1 MSVTLGNNVTSPLTR
16 SHTDK
21 HLSWPWSERC
31 WVSKVDKN
39 ALNIEGSCWLT
50 GNVSN
55 EVYCDEWNLYFLY
68 VWAKPQVM
76 EETSFAI
83 DNDNE
88 TIPSRKIILAN
99 KFSSLSLTSLS
110 IQTNTFS
117 IRHNKSSDEYNNHLL
132 LFFQDHCLEVGG
144 FDVAV
149 QAMNVFQPV
158 FINEDL
164 PHLAFITPIVMLV
177 SITHAS
183 SMSAFR
189 LAIMKWRV
197 HVQIIIMPSVT
208 LPSMTCTATFVL
220 KHKVRRTP
228 TLLLREHGIFQLG
241 SIIIDGKSAAAKL
254 ALLWLIMV
262 RVKE

>member
-1 MSVTLGNNVTSPLTR
+1 MIRNCSSKNRPTVVNRTWWIEGDGRTRRITIAIRSTDWSLSILLRCVFVLHNLSFQRYPRHCRIEICLPMHKNPGWTHMLHLMSVTLGNNVTSPLTR

-50 GNVSN
+50 GNVSS

-117 IRHNKSSDEYNNHLL
+117 I
-132 LFFQDHCLEVGG
+132 
-144 FDVAV
+144 
-149 QAMNVFQPV
+149 
-158 FINEDL
+158 
-164 PHLAFITPIVMLV
+164 
-177 SITHAS
+177 
-183 SMSAFR
+183 
-189 LAIMKWRV
+189 
-197 HVQIIIMPSVT
+197 
-208 LPSMTCTATFVL
+208 
-220 KHKVRRTP
+220 
-228 TLLLREHGIFQLG
+228 
-241 SIIIDGKSAAAKL
+241 
-254 ALLWLIMV
+254 
-262 RVKE
+262 